1 MEKAEKIEKVEVVV
15 ETYVNNENFLKEKAK
30 GRKGK
35 VCRKVSKLLE
45 DVEQL
50 LDYQEQQ
57 GRLRNKTLLDL
68 PEAIQLMQKYRKK
81 KKSKKKRKTYMA
93 NVLDESAP
101 LKVSLKRQRKAK
113 PQFTLQ
119 RLSSSGENLLKFTL
133 QRETVG
139 AENV

>member
-1 MEKAEKIEKVEVVV
+1 MGAEKIEKVEVVV
-15 ETYVNNENFLKEKAK
+15 EPYVNNENFLKEKAK

-57 GRLRNKTLLDL
+57 GRLRNQTLLDL

-81 KKSKKKRKTYMA
+81 KRKRKTYMA
-93 NVLDESAP
+93 NVPDESAP
-101 LKVSLKRQRKAK
+101 LKISLKRQRKAK
-113 PQFTLQ
+113 P
-119 RLSSSGENLLKFTL
+119 GE
-133 QRETVG
+133 
-139 AENV
+139 ENSVAKP

>member
-1 MEKAEKIEKVEVVV
+1 MGLSTPSKAINDTLVIPKKRGRPSMVKTEPLMEKAEKIEKVDVVV

-57 GRLRNKTLLDL
+57 GRLRNRTLLDL
-68 PEAIQLMQKYRKK
+68 PEAIQLMQKYR
-81 KKSKKKRKTYMA
+81 
-93 NVLDESAP
+93 
-101 LKVSLKRQRKAK
+101 
-113 PQFTLQ
+113 
-119 RLSSSGENLLKFTL
+119 
-133 QRETVG
+133 
-139 AENV
+139 